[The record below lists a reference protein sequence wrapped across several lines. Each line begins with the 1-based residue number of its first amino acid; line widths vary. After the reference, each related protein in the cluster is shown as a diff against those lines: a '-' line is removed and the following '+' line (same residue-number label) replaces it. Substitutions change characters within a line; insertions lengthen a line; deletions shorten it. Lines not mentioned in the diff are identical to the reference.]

1 MAVRTTRQTTLQRR
15 ILVIFLLCMVS
26 AVGCM
31 ALVLGVSYNRLV
43 VQRVNA
49 SYESNVQQFTH
60 SLENLIS
67 TLNHTSQQLAFSEDV
82 AQHFERYLTSGSSY
96 ERIQMHDTLKNAAN
110 FVVLSNPSIGLYAY
124 VSPQNGHT
132 YISNMHMGD
141 DWHQQLAPNE
151 LFRYSGAA
159 YYGPF
164 PSVSCYT
171 NNQVLAITR
180 DIEVAGHP
188 VQLYVE
194 TGFRV
199 MEDLMSSY
207 AMEGCQLLIL
217 DNQQRVAY
225 SQLEEV
231 FPRGSE
237 IPESPP
243 ASHRLFSAQAN
254 QGWRAAIAVENA
266 VYMRE
271 MRSLIKGMSVVAL
284 VLLAVFMLSAVM
296 LWRHIY
302 RPLDR
307 FDKLID
313 SLLTEDGEA
322 AAVLPV
328 ETGILEYDRLLSKFQ
343 FTRQQLQEMIVE
355 IRRQEQTSA
364 RMMLRRLRSQ
374 INPHFLMN
382 TLNTVHWMAVM
393 KNETE
398 IDDIVLALNRLLAY
412 NLKQGE
418 DLTTLGSEIYAVE
431 QYIQLQRRR
440 YDIQYQMILEPEGAS
455 TDIPFP
461 KFILQPLVENSLY
474 HAYRQNMSITLRV
487 NLSDRIVISV
497 EDTGIGMDES
507 TKQVLAEHLSGS
519 GEDAPDQSSGM
530 GIGLRYVVKT
540 LHMFYDGDVQFR
552 LESQPDQFT
561 IIEMSIPLEVKAHD

>member
-1 MAVRTTRQTTLQRR
+1 
-15 ILVIFLLCMVS
+15 
-26 AVGCM
+26 
-31 ALVLGVSYNRLV
+31 
-43 VQRVNA
+43 
-49 SYESNVQQFTH
+49 
-60 SLENLIS
+60 
-67 TLNHTSQQLAFSEDV
+67 
-82 AQHFERYLTSGSSY
+82 
-96 ERIQMHDTLKNAAN
+96 MHDTLKSAAN

-271 MRSLIKGMSVVAL
+271 MRSL
-284 VLLAVFMLSAVM
+284 
-296 LWRHIY
+296 
-302 RPLDR
+302 
-307 FDKLID
+307 
-313 SLLTEDGEA
+313 
-322 AAVLPV
+322 
-328 ETGILEYDRLLSKFQ
+328 
-343 FTRQQLQEMIVE
+343 
-355 IRRQEQTSA
+355 
-364 RMMLRRLRSQ
+364 

-540 LHMFYDGDVQFR
+540 LHMFYGGDVQFR